1 MHIVFRFVKD
11 ISTPDIAATPIMT
24 ITIIGSGKVGASA
37 ALNCGLRELDR
48 DILLLDIIQGLP
60 QGEAMDINHQLS
72 ERGADAIA
80 RGSNNY
86 EDMRGSDYAVLVAGV
101 GRKPGMTR
109 MDLLKIN
116 AGIVKDVSSKIANY
130 AKDAII
136 VVVTN
141 PLDPMTYLSLKVVGA
156 RKNKVMGMG
165 GMLDLSRFKSFIQ
178 DATEMSRDSIQAMVI
193 SEHGEN
199 MLPLTRFSSIGGIPL
214 HDFIS
219 REKASEIFEKTRKVA
234 ADVIALKG
242 ATVYAPGNAVATM
255 LESSIKDKKL
265 VIPVSAFLEGEYGVS
280 DACIGVPV
288 VVGAEGIERII
299 ELKLDNFEQ
308 EIFSK
313 GVISV
318 REAIAALPL

>member
-1 MHIVFRFVKD
+1 
-11 ISTPDIAATPIMT
+11 MT

-37 ALNCGLRELDR
+37 ALNCGMRELDR

-72 ERGADAIA
+72 ERGTDAIA

-86 EDMRGSDYAVLVAGV
+86 EEMRDSDFVVLVAGV

-109 MDLLKIN
+109 MDLLKTN
-116 AGIVKDVSSKIANY
+116 AGIVKDVASKIASY
-130 AKDAII
+130 ARDATI

-141 PLDPMTYLSLKVVGA
+141 PLDPMTYLALKTIGSQ
-156 RKNKVMGMG
+156 KNKVMGMG

-178 DATEMSRDSIQAMVI
+178 EATGLSRDSIQAMVI

-199 MLPLTRFSSIGGIPL
+199 MLPLTRFSSIGGVPL

-219 REKASEIFEKTRKVA
+219 KEKSNELFEKTRKVA
-234 ADVIALKG
+234 AEVIALKG

-255 LESSIKDKKL
+255 IESVAKDKKL
-265 VIPVSAFLEGEYGVS
+265 VIPVSAYLQGEYGIS
-280 DACIGVPV
+280 DICIGVPAV
-288 VVGAEGIERII
+288 IGADGVERII
-299 ELKLDNFEQ
+299 ELKLDAFEQ
-308 EIFSK
+308 DVFSK
-313 GVISV
+313 GVASV
-318 REAIAALPL
+318 REAVKALPL

>member
-1 MHIVFRFVKD
+1 
-11 ISTPDIAATPIMT
+11 MT

-37 ALNCGLRELDR
+37 ALNCGMRELDR

-72 ERGADAIA
+72 ERGTDAIA

-86 EDMRGSDYAVLVAGV
+86 EEMRGSDYVVLVAGV

-109 MDLLKIN
+109 MDLLKTN
-116 AGIVKDVSSKIANY
+116 AGIVKDVASKIAGY
-130 AKDAII
+130 ARDATI

-141 PLDPMTYLSLKVVGA
+141 PLDPMTYLALMTIGSQ
-156 RKNKVMGMG
+156 KNKVMGMG

-178 DATEMSRDSIQAMVI
+178 EATGLSRDSIQAMVI

-199 MLPLTRFSSIGGIPL
+199 MLPLTRFSSIGGVPL

-219 REKASEIFEKTRKVA
+219 KEKSNELFEKTRKVA
-234 ADVIALKG
+234 AEVIALKG

-255 LESSIKDKKL
+255 IESVAKDKKL
-265 VIPVSAFLEGEYGVS
+265 VIPVSAYLQGEYGIS
-280 DACIGVPV
+280 DICIGVPAV
-288 VVGAEGIERII
+288 IGADGVERII
-299 ELKLDNFEQ
+299 ELKLDAFEQ
-308 EIFSK
+308 DVFNK
-313 GVISV
+313 GVASV
-318 REAIAALPL
+318 REAVKALPL